1 MDIKEIYEMY
11 GKVDY
16 MDMYHPGRIY
26 HLSRM
31 EYHLYNNKTYI
42 PVSENGIEI
51 GVVKIE
57 GNLITPGKRD
67 RGLNK

>member
-16 MDMYHPGRIY
+16 YEMQTGRIY
-26 HLSRM
+26 HFSRM
-31 EYHLYNNKTYI
+31 EYHLFNNQTYI

-51 GVVKIE
+51 GVVKVE
-57 GNLITPGKRD
+57 GNLITPGKRN
-67 RGLNK
+67 RGLKK